1 MQEYISSILRSDE
14 SNQWMDQMGSSNRD
28 LPRRI
33 WDLQTGTSQD
43 KDGIFILGPA
53 RINMGS
59 SNPSVWVNLQ
69 GKWGKFRP
77 FVPLSNSQN
86 SSLHHLEVLWG
97 LHYKLAVTCGLHYK
111 IRIFFTRILFTRIL
125 STRIFFTRIFFTR
138 FFFTRIFFSR
148 IFFTRT
154 TLQDFLLPEDYFTRF
169 AVTCGLH

>member
-1 MQEYISSILRSDE
+1 MQEHISSILRSDE

-33 WDLQTGTSQD
+33 WDLQTGTSKD

-53 RINMGS
+53 GINMGS

-77 FVPLSNSQN
+77 FVLLSNSQN

-97 LHYKLAVTCGLHYK
+97 LHGFSFHGFSFHGFSCHGFSLHGLHYCGLHYKIASYLWNYFTRLAVTCGLH
-111 IRIFFTRILFTRIL
+111 
-125 STRIFFTRIFFTR
+125 
-138 FFFTRIFFSR
+138 
-148 IFFTRT
+148 
-154 TLQDFLLPEDYFTRF
+154 
-169 AVTCGLH
+169 

>member
-33 WDLQTGTSQD
+33 WDLHTGTSQD

-53 RINMGS
+53 GINMGS

-97 LHYKLAVTCGLHYK
+97 LHGFSFHGFSFHGFSFHGFSFHGFSLHGLHYCGLHYK
-111 IRIFFTRILFTRIL
+111 IASYLWN
-125 STRIFFTRIFFTR
+125 
-138 FFFTRIFFSR
+138 
-148 IFFTRT
+148 
-154 TLQDFLLPEDYFTRF
+154 YFTRL
-169 AVTCGLH
+169 AITCGLH